1 MLLCRR
7 IAQDDRPAWETQA
20 HTPWRDG
27 DGNKCLRP
35 VYLVYRCGGDE
46 DLADEEEESGEE
58 EHVADFGFGEQD
70 AGCDRGEEARDSN
83 GSVLGTSSEGG
94 VASDDF
100 DEIPEVV
107 AVSLLERE

>member
-7 IAQDDRPAWETQA
+7 IAQDDCAAWETHVHA
-20 HTPWRDG
+20 PRHNDDG
-27 DGNKCLRP
+27 HKRLCP
-35 VYLVYRCGGDE
+35 VDLVYRCGGDE

-107 AVSLLERE
+107 AAR